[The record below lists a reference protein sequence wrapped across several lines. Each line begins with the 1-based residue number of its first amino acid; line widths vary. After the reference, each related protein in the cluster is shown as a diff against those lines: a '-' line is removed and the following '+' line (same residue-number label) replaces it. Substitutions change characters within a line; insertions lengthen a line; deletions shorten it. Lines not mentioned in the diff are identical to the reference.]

1 MTTVNWFA
9 EFPGSIT
16 ICDADGVILEMNE
29 KAAQGFAAEGG
40 RALIGTNLLDCH
52 PEPSRS
58 KVEQMLKARQKNV
71 YTIEKGGVHKLIY
84 QTPWFENGIYRG
96 FMELSLEIP
105 VEMPHFIR
113 KA

>member
-1 MTTVNWFA
+1 MPTVNWFT

-16 ICDADGVILEMNE
+16 ICDAEGVILDMNE
-29 KAAQGFAAEGG
+29 KAALGFASDGG